1 MSAPLAICSPP
12 PKHTPCTAAITGTG
26 NIFNSATISTG
37 FTSTLPQ
44 ANLNTSGTLDF
55 DMSPSSSGQLSLTT
69 GTATLAGTINVD
81 FLSGAFAA
89 GDIPLVSTSN
99 ALVIPGGIG
108 ALSLTGTGIAGL
120 SLALSGDGTDLLLT
134 GGVGVPGDFDG
145 DLDVD
150 GDDFLFWQRNVGD
163 APNLAL
169 WQANYGT
176 GGLAAGV
183 QAVPEPSSVVLL
195 AGFAGLAGV
204 ARRRG
209 HVAKSQFR

>member
-1 MSAPLAICSPP
+1 M
-12 PKHTPCTAAITGTG
+12 PKLINAVPKYRKHKA
-26 NIFNSATISTG
+26 
-37 FTSTLPQ
+37 
-44 ANLNTSGTLDF
+44 
-55 DMSPSSSGQLSLTT
+55 SGQ
-69 GTATLAGTINVD
+69 AIITLCGRD
-81 FLSGAFAA
+81 FYLGPHGSK
-89 GDIPLVSTSN
+89 TSN